1 MGRLLLMELEKEI
14 PFLSKFNNND
24 NRFINNNNNSLN
36 NFNFTFGKSTRRDNS
51 LNINKNIK
59 TNEFN
64 YEKNLKNKKYNK
76 KSGLSDLNFNKI
88 KNDFS
93 KENLSNKLNKMN
105 DYYFQREFKFFK

>member
-1 MGRLLLMELEKEI
+1 MRKEI

-24 NRFINNNNNSLN
+24 NRFINNNNNNSLN

-64 YEKNLKNKKYNK
+64 YFNHKKCKKNI
-76 KSGLSDLNFNKI
+76 LSLI
-88 KNDFS
+88 S
-93 KENLSNKLNKMN
+93 
-105 DYYFQREFKFFK
+105 